1 MTLQARSV
9 AWALLLSAALSSQA
23 AAQDRLGKIRDLYSA
38 AEYEEVLSAV
48 SGIPDTEVKP
58 DASQYRVFALMA
70 LGRPAEAERAAEQMV
85 TANLR
90 FHPQDAS
97 PRIAELFTKV
107 RRRVAPDALKAMYVT
122 GREAFGRKES
132 EAAARIFADIVATA
146 DDPDLLGDTTVG
158 EIRLL
163 ASGFLDLSRAAAAPA
178 KPSQPAATEGNAP
191 TNAPKV
197 SPPTIKPPTPIS
209 QVLPP
214 WNPPPGISL
223 PELRGA
229 IRVEID
235 VTGHVSASQI
245 VTPIHPNYDA
255 LLLAASK
262 KWTYEPALSNGA
274 PIPSERLVN
283 VVLKAK

>member
-1 MTLQARSV
+1 VLTAFV
-9 AWALLLSAALSSQA
+9 ASNA
-23 AAQDRLGKIRDLYSA
+23 AAQDRLGKIKDLYSA

-48 SGIPDTEVKP
+48 SDIPETEVKA

-107 RRRVAPDALKAMYVT
+107 RQRVAPEALKAMYVT
-122 GREAFGRKES
+122 AREAFGRKES
-132 EAAARIFADIVATA
+132 ATAARIFADIVATA
-146 DDPDLLGDTTVG
+146 DDPDLAGDTTVG

-178 KPSQPAATEGNAP
+178 KPSPPSAGDASPATS
-191 TNAPKV
+191 APKAT
-197 SPPTIKPPTPIS
+197 PPTIRPPMPIS

-214 WNPPPGISL
+214 WNPPPGPSL
-223 PELRGA
+223 PELRGT

-235 VTGHVSASQI
+235 VTGHVSTAQI
-245 VTPIHPNYDA
+245 VTPIHPMYDP

>member
-1 MTLQARSV
+1 MTLRARSV
-9 AWALLLSAALSSQA
+9 ACTLLLSAVVCSQA

-38 AEYEEVLSAV
+38 AEYEEVLTAISD
-48 SGIPDTEVKP
+48 IPEAEVKP
-58 DASQYRVFALMA
+58 DATQYRVFALMA
-70 LGRPAEAERAAEQMV
+70 LGRPAEAERAAEQVV

-107 RRRVAPDALKAMYVT
+107 RRRVAPDVLKAMYVN
-122 GREAFGRKES
+122 GRDAFGRKEA
-132 EAAARIFADIVATA
+132 EAAVRIFGDIVATA
-146 DDPDLLGDTTVG
+146 DDPDLAGDTTVG
-158 EIRLL
+158 ELRLL
-163 ASGFLDLSRAAAAPA
+163 ASGFLDLSKAAVAPPKPTQPTASEAPA
-178 KPSQPAATEGNAP
+178 TAAKAAGPS
-191 TNAPKV
+191 
-197 SPPTIKPPTPIS
+197 IKPPMPIN

-214 WNPPPGISL
+214 WVPPSGVTL

-235 VTGHVSASQI
+235 ATGHVSASQI
-245 VTPIHPNYDA
+245 VTPIHPRYDV

-274 PIPSERLVN
+274 PVPSERLVN

>member
-1 MTLQARSV
+1 MTLRTRSV
-9 AWALLLSAALSSQA
+9 AWTLLLSAIVSSEV
-23 AAQDRLGKIRDLYSA
+23 AAQDRLGKIKDLYSA

-48 SGIPDTEVKP
+48 SDIPETEVKA
-58 DASQYRVFALMA
+58 DASQYRVFALLA

-85 TANLR
+85 KANLR

-107 RRRVAPDALKAMYVT
+107 RQRVAPDALKAMYVT

-132 EAAARIFADIVATA
+132 ETAARIFADIVAAA
-146 DDPDLLGDTTVG
+146 DDPDLAGDTTIG

-163 ASGFLDLSRAAAAPA
+163 ASGFLDLSRAAAAPP
-178 KPSQPAATEGNAP
+178 KPSQPAASDAP
-191 TNAPKV
+191 AANAPKAA
-197 SPPTIKPPTPIS
+197 PPTIKPPTPIS

-214 WNPPPGISL
+214 WNPPPGPSL
-223 PELRGA
+223 PEMRGT

-235 VTGHVSASQI
+235 VTGHVSSAEI
-245 VTPIHPNYDA
+245 VTPIHPMYDS

-262 KWTYEPALSNGA
+262 KWTYEPALSNGS